1 MEGMLVERNQQ
12 QQQQQANLEESSPPS
27 ASEVKERVLAVYETL
42 SNRDSFEIF
51 VLASFGIDASTTTW
65 HNHGFSKK
73 RYYQRLKRLVDI
85 GLVQKEKGQYK
96 QSPLGKL
103 IYENQVKQLQTVLAG
118 MKFSDPETEVILQQ

>member
-1 MEGMLVERNQQ
+1 MEGMFVEKN

-27 ASEVKERVLAVYETL
+27 ASEVTQRILEIYETL

-51 VLASFGIDASTTTW
+51 VLTSLGVDASTTTW

-73 RYYQRLKRLVDI
+73 RYYQRLKRLVDV
-85 GLVQKEKGQYK
+85 GLVQKESGQYK

-103 IYENQVKQLQTVLAG
+103 IYENQVKPLQTVLAG
-118 MKFSDPETEVILQQ
+118 TKSNTLSFPLI